1 MNHPPPQDAAAPEPL
16 QPQSVSR
23 RRPLHH
29 TLSAWAVGM
38 LLIYALVAYLLM
50 PLLWQIYIARHP
62 SLQDLPG
69 ITRTRAGIPGDPLN
83 IALIGTEA
91 EVLAIMQAAN
101 WVRARPLGLRSDF
114 ELAEA
119 TVLKRPDADAPV
131 SNLYLFGRQEDH
143 AFEQPVGHDP
153 RRRHHVRFWRAPQPA
168 PDDRPLWIGAATFDR
183 GVGLSHHT
191 GQITHH
197 IDGDVDAERDHVVQ
211 TLVDTDRLSLHFLK
225 VDFHQMLSG
234 RNGGGDRW
242 HTDGGLAVG
251 LIAEDDQERLDA
263 YQTAPSL

>member
-1 MNHPPPQDAAAPEPL
+1 MNHPPPPDSAASEPAE
-16 QPQSVSR
+16 PQSVSR
-23 RRPLHH
+23 GRPLHH
-29 TLSAWAVGM
+29 TLSAWAVGL
-38 LLIYALVAYLLM
+38 LLIYALVAYFLM

-91 EVLAIMQAAN
+91 EVLAIMHAAN

-168 PDDRPLWIGAATFDR
+168 PADRPLWIGAATFDR
-183 GVGLSHHT
+183 GVGLSPHT

-197 IDGDVDAERDHVVQ
+197 IDGDVDAERDHVLQ
-211 TLVDTDRLSLHFLK
+211 TLIDTDRLALHFLK
-225 VDFHQMLSG
+225 ADFHQVLSG

-242 HTDGGLAVG
+242 QTDGGLAVG
-251 LIAEDDQERLDA
+251 LIAAGD
-263 YQTAPSL
+263 